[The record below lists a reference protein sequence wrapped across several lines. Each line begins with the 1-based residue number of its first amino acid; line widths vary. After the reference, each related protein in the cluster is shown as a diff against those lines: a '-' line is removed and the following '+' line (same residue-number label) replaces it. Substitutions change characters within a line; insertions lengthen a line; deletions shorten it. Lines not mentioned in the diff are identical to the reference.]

1 MQVRIMRVTSS
12 SSAHTNLATTIEF
25 SDLVVADRLVSED
38 LLKGIKCEVKVA
50 NKRPGKHKHM

>member
-1 MQVRIMRVTSS
+1 MRVTSS